1 MSNYWRRLPI
11 YLLLDCSESM
21 AGDAFFSLGNGLNAM
36 IGELKTNPTALETVT
51 ISIITFSSKAKQIIP
66 LTDLLKLQL
75 PELVLGSGTAM
86 GSALELW
93 TQCMEQE
100 VMKSSATQKG
110 DYKPICFILT
120 DGEPTDKWEDIADHV
135 RNNIVGKKAN
145 VIGVAC
151 GPDADTNKLCRIT
164 ETVIVLKQARSSSFS
179 RFFKWISASI
189 STTSERLESSGD
201 KGISLPAL
209 PEEIE
214 IQQTGKQQQAI
225 APDRHI
231 FLHSKC
237 IQKQGFYLL
246 RYTKIIDQ
254 IDLLGSSNK
263 PVYQA
268 VAAHPL
274 ENFEFAEE
282 EKTPGLQ
289 VSTSQLLGFQP
300 CPYCGNSLWG
310 MCSNGHVHC
319 CPEYQNSIN
328 ITCPWC
334 KVTDTYLPQ
343 SFDVGSGAG

>member
-21 AGDAFFSLGNGLNAM
+21 AGDAFYSLKNSLNAM

-51 ISIITFSSKAKQIIP
+51 ISIITFSNQAKQIVP
-66 LTDLLKLQL
+66 LTDLLKLQI
-75 PELVLGSGTAM
+75 PHLVLGSGTAM
-86 GSALELW
+86 GSALKLW

-100 VMKSSATQKG
+100 VTKTSATQKG

-120 DGEPTDKWEDIADHV
+120 DGEPTDQWEDIADQV
-135 RNNIVGKKAN
+135 RNNIVGKQAN

-164 ETVIVLKQARSSSFS
+164 ETVIVLKQTTKSSFS
-179 RFFKWISASI
+179 RFFQWISASI
-189 STTSERLESSGD
+189 STTSERLEKSG
-201 KGISLPAL
+201 KQGISLPKL

-214 IQQTGKQQQAI
+214 LHQPGEQQAI
-225 APDRHI
+225 KLDRYV

-237 IQKQGFYLL
+237 IQNRGFYLL

-254 IDLLGSSNK
+254 IEVLNNPNK
-263 PVYQA
+263 PIYQA
-268 VAAHPL
+268 IAAHPV
-274 ENFEFAEE
+274 ENFEFTQG
-282 EKTPGLQ
+282 EKTPILQ
-289 VSTSQLLGFQP
+289 VSTRQLLGFQP
-300 CPYCGNSLWG
+300 CPYCNNSVWA

-334 KVTDTYLPQ
+334 NITDTYYPQ
-343 SFDVGSGAG
+343 NFDVGSGLG